1 MNPAAHELVPTASA
15 DDARAAAPSDDEGYG
30 RVRRHPASIEDDSDD
45 DEANLGHECAKL
57 LVLCGLIVA
66 LVLMNKEIGAALLT
80 MKSWLLKH
88 IPLYAYFLAYVA
100 VQGCRRLV
108 PPLYY
113 AIPIGLL
120 TIFYLVARLGWLR
133 AGFVYQSWQ
142 LLDII
147 FFVVIKYVWTDKVAL
162 VLDRSR
168 EGKNIRKYLPRDLVK
183 SLRVLDKEWKRRI
196 SEGEYSFAWRVGTV
210 ALLGNAYGCDEMVT
224 LYFLVTRCDI
234 SLAFFAVAWLSVQLL
249 ALPAELVRAYTV
261 QSFVGALAEDDWG
274 ILGSAFRKAPIAL
287 VVVWVVVAVVATVAI
302 HSVHCKLLWKN
313 APASPRTPRSTR
325 RAELV
330 RRQRR
335 DLSAA

>member
-15 DDARAAAPSDDEGYG
+15 DDARALAPSDDEGYG
-30 RVRRHPASIEDDSDD
+30 RVRRHPASIDDDSDD

-147 FFVVIKYVWTDKVAL
+147 FFVAIKCIWIDKIAL
-162 VLDRSR
+162 VLDRSH
-168 EGKNIRKYLPRDLVK
+168 EGKKIRKYLPRDLVK
-183 SLRVLDKEWKRRI
+183 LLRVLDKEWKRRI

-224 LYFLVTRCDI
+224 LYFLATRCDI
-234 SLAFFAVAWLSVQLL
+234 SLAFFAVAWLCVQLL

-261 QSFVGALAEDDWG
+261 HSFVGALAEDDWG

-302 HSVHCKLLWKN
+302 HSVHCKLL
-313 APASPRTPRSTR
+313 
-325 RAELV
+325 
-330 RRQRR
+330 
-335 DLSAA
+335 